1 MKSLMF
7 KRYFI
12 FIMKHKIGYKLLRDN
27 DDFYL
32 CLLEATGKVVAND
45 IKYRTNEVFVHQ
57 IIRIHNLK
65 KVKSVNHI
73 SFYDS
78 IPILYNEKQYIASY
92 LNTSSEICAE
102 GIHYFPITGSSPE
115 NFITYFRHFALNFS
129 NILVIFEYWFSNI
142 EIKKEI

>member
-1 MKSLMF
+1 MF
-7 KRYFI
+7 KRYLDI
-12 FIMKHKIGYKLLRDN
+12 LYMKQKHKIGYKLLRDN
-27 DDFYL
+27 EDFYL
-32 CLLEATGKVVAND
+32 CLLEVTGKVVAND
-45 IKYRTNEVFVHQ
+45 VKYRTNEVFVHQ

-78 IPILYNEKQYIASY
+78 TPILYNEKQYIASY

>member
-1 MKSLMF
+1 MN
-7 KRYFI
+7 
-12 FIMKHKIGYKLLRDN
+12 KIGYKLLADN

-78 IPILYNEKQYIASY
+78 TPILYNEKQYIASY